1 MDDPKNVVIQ
11 TVMAENFGYQ
21 LQVQCV
27 CDTKY
32 KTTNVVHSNSG
43 VLNKWYYLMVEG
55 SGQAISEGSGIA
67 CRTCPLADKVAVEDQ
82 KTDAGNEYKVEPIGF
97 DKADQI
103 TYLAET
109 TLTPNATFKY
119 EMLLF

>member
-1 MDDPKNVVIQ
+1 M
-11 TVMAENFGYQ
+11 
-21 LQVQCV
+21 
-27 CDTKY
+27 
-32 KTTNVVHSNSG
+32 
-43 VLNKWYYLMVEG
+43 
-55 SGQAISEGSGIA
+55 
-67 CRTCPLADKVAVEDQ
+67 VEDQ
-82 KTDAGNEYKVEPIGF
+82 ITDAGNEYKVEPIGF

>member
-1 MDDPKNVVIQ
+1 
-11 TVMAENFGYQ
+11 
-21 LQVQCV
+21 
-27 CDTKY
+27 
-32 KTTNVVHSNSG
+32 
-43 VLNKWYYLMVEG
+43 MVEG
-55 SGQAISEGSGIA
+55 SGQAISEGSGII
-67 CRTCPLADKVAVEDQ
+67 CRTDPVLDKVAVEDGI
-82 KTDAGNEYKVEPIGF
+82 TDAGNEYKVDPIGF